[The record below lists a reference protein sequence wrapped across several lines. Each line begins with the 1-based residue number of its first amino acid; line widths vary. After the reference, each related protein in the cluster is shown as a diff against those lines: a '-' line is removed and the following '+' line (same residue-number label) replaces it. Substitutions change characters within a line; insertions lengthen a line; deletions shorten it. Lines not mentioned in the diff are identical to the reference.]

1 MVRATEKNYPA
12 VINEVVMPLPAQS
25 VPVTPKQQAHV
36 IEIAPDTPMHSQP
49 LAFQEVIEQT

>member
-1 MVRATEKNYPA
+1 
-12 VINEVVMPLPAQS
+12 MPLPAQS

-36 IEIAPDTPMHSQP
+36 IEVAPDTPMHSQP